1 MCTVL
6 LPPGDN
12 PIAFNKY
19 IIYTTLRTAYLD
31 EILSDH
37 PESRPTVV
45 YIIHIYKETT
55 ENWQLWRLIV
65 TYFNIQRENT
75 VICRFYQFNVF

>member
-19 IIYTTLRTAYLD
+19 TIYHITTQMEGGPET
-31 EILSDH
+31 IL
-37 PESRPTVV
+37 
-45 YIIHIYKETT
+45 
-55 ENWQLWRLIV
+55 L
-65 TYFNIQRENT
+65 
-75 VICRFYQFNVF
+75 